1 MKVCSNWDSDCPY
14 QLSVRLGQLVS
25 VSKENEDYC
34 YGEIVNEENH
44 EEGWIQKALL
54 TCSICCTNTIFN
66 LSNWDYCRQPPHYHL
81 ARTTSE
87 WLTNGAPYL
96 GNKSVFCYGFRF
108 LFSLSRFRHFC
119 PNLFDVL
126 QNPSNHHRC
135 KIFTYCSVD
144 RMLLHDK
151 EACGCFLR

>member
-25 VSKENEDYC
+25 VSKEDEDYY

-54 TCSICCTNTIFN
+54 TCYICCTNTIFN
-66 LSNWDYCRQPPHYHL
+66 LSNWDYCRQQPHYHL

-87 WLTNGAPYL
+87 
-96 GNKSVFCYGFRF
+96 
-108 LFSLSRFRHFC
+108 
-119 PNLFDVL
+119 
-126 QNPSNHHRC
+126 
-135 KIFTYCSVD
+135 
-144 RMLLHDK
+144 
-151 EACGCFLR
+151 